1 MTNGEMSKLLMAPSF
16 VRGNVVYVHS
26 TPPVWAGAVS
36 PMKGDRLTVGV
47 RKKGGWLRVRNHRTG
62 EVSSLRVG
70 PWIQKTP
77 ASPAPNDVAPT
88 PVPALN
94 TAHGIDL
101 LLKAEQIQ
109 ALEARIQHM
118 SNEFLNEKT
127 RLEVCVDKLTQ
138 AKEVAT
144 RHIDSLHA
152 QVKAYRFE
160 AATAALQLIEAKSQ
174 QMALYEKATADAEA
188 YHRQVNQLMLVN
200 ETLRKRET
208 ELSEHLERATK
219 QLHDVRPITQIYSHR
234 EFRWVS
240 PEELEDGSEVCQ
252 PLDPRIDNYGT
263 GYLQLHKKD

>member
-1 MTNGEMSKLLMAPSF
+1 MAPSF

-26 TPPVWAGAVS
+26 APPAWAGAVS
-36 PMKGDRLTVGV
+36 PMKGDRLTVGL

-77 ASPAPNDVAPT
+77 ASTVPNDVAPT

-94 TAHGIDL
+94 TAYGIDL
-101 LLKAEQIQ
+101 LLKADQIQ

-188 YHRQVNQLMLVN
+188 YNHQVDQLMLVN
-200 ETLRKRET
+200 KTLRKSEAG
-208 ELSEHLERATK
+208 LSEHLDWATK
-219 QLHDVRPITQIYSHR
+219 RLHYVRPIGQIYSHKD
-234 EFRWVS
+234 FRWVS
-240 PEELEDGSEVCQ
+240 PEELEEESEVCQ
-252 PLDPRIDNYGT
+252 PLDPRIECYET
-263 GYLQLHKKD
+263 GYLQYV